1 MELRNLN
8 LNTLKLNR
16 TIIPFS
22 KFKIDGFTPREE
34 FQRKAYSILED
45 IIGKMPS
52 DATFSAE
59 CKKRFGKYYFNITV
73 NGSNTRFEA
82 HTIIDPSEEDT
93 DDRNWLNKAIEK
105 LHNSMNIQIDH
116 WLQSR
121 SFS

>member
-1 MELRNLN
+1 MELHN
-8 LNTLKLNR
+8 LKLNR

-22 KFKIDGFTPREE
+22 KFKVDGFTPREE
-34 FQRKAYSILED
+34 FQKKAYSILED

-73 NGSNTRFEA
+73 NGSNTHFEA
-82 HTIIDPSEEDT
+82 STTVDPSEEDSK
-93 DDRNWLNKAIEK
+93 DRNWLNKAIEG
-105 LHNSMNIQIDH
+105 LHNSMNIQIDD

-121 SFS
+121 RLT